1 MDGFLMKIFSRRS
14 TGMIPISWG
23 RVDRNGEERSR
34 DVLGGYILGFVQFT
48 GSSAGQ

>member
-1 MDGFLMKIFSRRS
+1 MDGFLMHMSSRRS

-23 RVDRNGEERSR
+23 GVDRNGQERSR
-34 DVLGGYILGFVQFT
+34 DVLGGYILGFVQFA